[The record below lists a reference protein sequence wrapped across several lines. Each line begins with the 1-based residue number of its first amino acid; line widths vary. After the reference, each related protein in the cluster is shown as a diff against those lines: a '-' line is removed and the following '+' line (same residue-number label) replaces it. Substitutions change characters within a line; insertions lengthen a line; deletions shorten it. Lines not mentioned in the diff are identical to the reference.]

1 MNNMKNTFE
10 PKFSLTEKEINQA
23 SDPDKLRAK
32 INIANEKLKINTEE
46 NRDEAREKE
55 MTEIMEYD
63 RNKFSTLKEYI
74 EELVPN
80 IETWNLSEKQDFI
93 DQIESLKKKL
103 LAVTGEEAGNMIAGL
118 DEMKKKVMIDGK
130 R

>member
-1 MNNMKNTFE
+1 MKNTFE